1 MKNYPKLI
9 EDFTNYC
16 VLYYNYEDGIFPIN
30 FATEEKITFAVE
42 RYLESKSLA
51 QIYFDSY
58 DREEVK
64 KILNKL

>member
-1 MKNYPKLI
+1 MKNYAKLI

-16 VLYYNYEDGIFPIN
+16 VLYYNYEDGIFAVK
-30 FATEEKITFAVE
+30 FATEEKITIAVE

-58 DREEVK
+58 DREQVK
-64 KILNKL
+64 QILKRL